1 MVKKRE
7 LTAIRAAVIA
17 SEVAVIPSAVRNLC
31 SIAASSMTRT
41 TRAGSVQLGNVHA
54 ISPGAFRFVKHFVRF
69 AYQRVKIFEVT
80 ALAAG
85 NSKCR

>member
-17 SEVAVIPSAVRNLC
+17 SEVAMIPSAVRNLS
-31 SIAASSMTRT
+31 SIAASSMART

-54 ISPGAFRFVKHFVRF
+54 ISPGTFRFVKHFVRF

>member
-1 MVKKRE
+1 MVKKRK
-7 LTAIRAAVIA
+7 LTAIRAAIIP
-17 SEVAVIPSAVRNLC
+17 SEVAVIPSEVKNL
-31 SIAASSMTRT
+31 SSTAASSMART
-41 TRAGSVQLGNVHA
+41 TSAGSVQLGNVHA

-80 ALAAG
+80 ALAAC